1 MTDFPDNPDA
11 TVKLILPVP
20 EPAPAPK
27 AEAEAEAETRGD
39 GVLTVAIIGS
49 GPAGLSAAARAA
61 ELGLPHVLLE
71 AEDHASDTIFK
82 YQKGKHVMAEPAILP
97 LRSGMS
103 FEAGR
108 REEVL
113 DTWNAELAAQGI
125 AIRYGCRVSR
135 LARSGRRLFEI
146 DCDNGETFRARHV
159 VLAIGLQGNVRKLGV
174 AGENLPRVQYTVDDP
189 EAYEGETIVVV
200 GAGDAAI
207 ENALALARQ
216 NRVILINRQQEFT
229 RCKDANLALI
239 LAAARDGQLEIRYG
253 ARTLRVEESDDA
265 EAPLSYVAQV
275 EDGEEIIP
283 CHRVVARLGAS
294 PPRQLLEGF
303 GLAFPN
309 ADPNAVPILSATYE
323 SNIGGLYVIGAL
335 GGYPLIKQAMNQGY
349 EVVSTL
355 MEMAVVPADEEL
367 LLEKLGG
374 FRPGYTVDEA
384 LTVIQHNLPLLREL
398 SKLQMRELVLES
410 TILCPP
416 AGEVIF
422 QKNDYTNSFM
432 AIIEG
437 TVAVEVT
444 DSDDQVGWIELKSGQ
459 FFGEMGLIS
468 GRRRSAT
475 VRAGNDCSILE
486 IPRRSMLKLIAQV
499 EAVRRQIDA
508 VFLRRAITTY
518 LAPTVP
524 DDVVDELMDAGVE
537 VRRYGANEVV
547 FREGDAPDALY
558 LIRSGS
564 VTVSR
569 DVNGRDVVLSYV
581 SAGNYVGEM
590 ALLNDTPRS
599 ATVQATVP
607 TEMLLLN
614 AQAFKNVIARNP
626 AWRANLEQKLL
637 ERIKRNVQ
645 REQET
650 GSDSEIIRFLMGE
663 GLGEST
669 DVLLIDASLCI
680 HCNNCET
687 ACADTHQ
694 GMSRLNRA
702 AGPTVGNI
710 HVPTSCRHCE
720 HPHCMKDCP
729 PDAIRRSE
737 SGEVYITDACIGCG
751 NCERNCPYGVI
762 QMRAP
767 AAAENR
773 GGLLSWM
780 LFGIGEAPGEQ
791 IGGYDASQPK
801 KAVKCDMCK
810 DQKGGAACVRACP
823 TGAAIRISPEEFL
836 NRAREA

>member
-1 MTDFPDNPDA
+1 MSQSVTE
-11 TVKLILPVP
+11 VLPVVDVP
-20 EPAPAPK
+20 LLDDEEPWRRPD
-27 AEAEAEAETRGD
+27 G
-39 GVLTVAIIGS
+39 GVLSVAIIGS
-49 GPAGLSAAARAA
+49 GPAGLSAASRAA
-61 ELGLPHVLLE
+61 ELGVPHVLLE
-71 AEDHASDTIFK
+71 AEGHASDTIYK

-103 FEAGR
+103 FSAGR
-108 REEVL
+108 REAVL
-113 DTWNAELAAQGI
+113 GTWNTELEAQGVD
-125 AIRYGCRVSR
+125 IRYGHRVSR
-135 LARSGRRLFEI
+135 IQRIGRRLFEI
-146 DCDNGETFRARHV
+146 VCENGEQFRARQV

-174 AGENLPRVQYTVDDP
+174 PGEDMARVQYTLSDP
-189 EAYEGETIVVV
+189 EEFEGETVVVV

-216 NRVILINRQQEFT
+216 NRVILINRQSEFT
-229 RCKDANLALI
+229 RCKEANLALV
-239 LAAARDGQLEIRYG
+239 LAAAREGSLEIRYG
-253 ARTLRVEESDDA
+253 ARALRVEESEDS
-265 EAPLSYVAQV
+265 EAPLRFTAQV
-275 EDGEEIIP
+275 DSGEEVIP
-283 CHRVVARLGAS
+283 CHRIVARLGAS
-294 PPRQLLEGF
+294 PPRKLLESF

-309 ADPNAVPILSATYE
+309 EDPNAVPILSTTYE

-349 EVVSTL
+349 EVVSTI

-367 LLEKLGG
+367 LIDRIAG

-384 LTVIQHNLPLLREL
+384 LSVIQHNVPLLRDL
-398 SKLQMRELVLES
+398 TKLQMRELLVDS
-410 TILCPP
+410 RILRP
-416 AGEVIF
+416 ATGEAIF
-422 QKNDYTNSFM
+422 RKNDYTNSFL

-437 TVAVEVT
+437 QVAVEI
-444 DSDDQVGWIELKSGQ
+444 DEEDGQVGFVMLETGQ

-475 VRAGNDCSILE
+475 VQAGEDCSILE
-486 IPRRSMLKLIAQV
+486 IPRRLMLKLIASV
-499 EAVRRQIDA
+499 ESVRRQIDS

-524 DDVVDELMDAGVE
+524 GDVVDELMNAGVD
-537 VRRYGANEVV
+537 VRRYGANEIV
-547 FREGDAPDALY
+547 FREGDKPDSLY

-564 VTVSR
+564 VTVSK
-569 DVNGRDVVLSYV
+569 DVGGREVVLSYV

-590 ALLNDTPRS
+590 ALLNDTPRT

-626 AWRANLEQKLL
+626 VWRANLEKKLL
-637 ERIKRNVQ
+637 ERIRSNVL
-645 REQET
+645 RENQ
-650 GSDSEIIRFLMGE
+650 GGDSDIFRFLMGQ

-687 ACADTHQ
+687 ACAETHQ

-767 AAAENR
+767 APEEDR
-773 GGLLSWM
+773 GSLISWM
-780 LFGIGEAPGEQ
+780 LFGTGAGPGDLEAD
-791 IGGYDASQPK
+791 YSADQPK

-823 TGAAIRISPEEFL
+823 TGAAIRVSPDKL
-836 NRAREA
+836 LSLAKDVG